1 MQFIKIFGSVFKK
14 NFKNKFQFSIPQLDA
29 FVLRHAPHELV
40 ELSYFREST
49 YENFPVMRIPQQLLK
64 FVFSIV
70 RPCKSTLSCI
80 LTGNK
85 QNNTYSGLDEK
96 EN

>member
-1 MQFIKIFGSVFKK
+1 MQFIKIFGSVFKY

-49 YENFPVMRIPQQLLK
+49 YEYFPVMWIPLTTLEIC
-64 FVFSIV
+64 FLH
-70 RPCKSTLSCI
+70 CKTM
-80 LTGNK
+80 
-85 QNNTYSGLDEK
+85 
-96 EN
+96 